1 MGAVPGA
8 LRRRRSRG
16 FPLLTSTKR
25 PRNLSWHHA
34 GALLFGDW
42 GTSRLYVLGLAFFY
56 TAHATPMYM
65 GLMSLLMIAV
75 AWAYSI
81 ICRNFTEGGG
91 VYATSRKISPLLSVI
106 GATLLLCDYI
116 VTASLSVL
124 DGMHYLGVPD
134 HLALAASI
142 IVILFVGVV
151 NWFGA
156 RSAGRLALLI
166 ALGALGASVLIA
178 LLCVR
183 FVPAGLETASLGHPS
198 MHGPWERWQSFV
210 RIVLALSGVEAVAN
224 MTGLMR
230 EPVART
236 SRRTIWP
243 VLAEVVLFNLI
254 FAIALSGLP
263 AMMQVHQPDFVT
275 YSAPGAVVPD
285 EVREYR
291 DTAMKALAHTGMAA
305 AFGERAGG
313 IFASIVGVLFGFLLI
328 SAANTAIGAL
338 AAVQY
343 SLGRDG
349 ELPRIST
356 RLNYSGVPWFSLI
369 VACAAPI
376 GVLLITS
383 DIAALADLYAVGV
396 VGAITISI
404 LSCAY
409 NRQLNLKR
417 WERAGLWGVGTVMGA
432 IEMTILTTKPSA
444 TLFAGSVVGAVLIS
458 RWAVGLRRAAVA
470 PLPEPEHGWL
480 PEVTKEL
487 PVIDPSN
494 PRVMFAARGRFI
506 SEFAV
511 DYARRRKATLF
522 ALYVRTLR
530 IIDAPTDKAPSIAD
544 DESGQ
549 ETLGTTML
557 LARQAGVPCIPI
569 YVVSPNI
576 AEEILDYT
584 TTYGCDTLILGKTRR
599 GALARALGGDVVAEV
614 ARHLPDDVAL
624 ITRENTPHI

>member
-1 MGAVPGA
+1 M
-8 LRRRRSRG
+8 
-16 FPLLTSTKR
+16 LTSTKR
-25 PRNLSWHHA
+25 PRNLSWYHA

-56 TAHATPMYM
+56 TAHATPMY
-65 GLMSLLMIAV
+65 LAIMSVLMIAV
-75 AWAYSI
+75 AWAYTI
-81 ICRNFTEGGG
+81 ICRNFTDGGG
-91 VYATSRKISPLLSVI
+91 VYATSRAISPLLSVI

-134 HLALAASI
+134 HLVLAASI
-142 IVILFVGVV
+142 LVIFLVGVV

-156 RSAGRLALLI
+156 RSAGRLALVI
-166 ALGALGASVLIA
+166 ALGALAASILIA
-178 LLCVR
+178 IFSIR
-183 FVPAGLETASLGHPS
+183 FVPAGLETASVGHPS

-230 EPVART
+230 EPVNRT
-236 SRRTIWP
+236 SKRTIWP

-254 FAIALSGLP
+254 FAIALSGMP
-263 AMMQVHQPDFVT
+263 AMMSVHQPDFVT
-275 YSAPGAVVPD
+275 YSAPGAVVP
-285 EVREYR
+285 EHVKEYR
-291 DTAMKALAHTGMAA
+291 DTAMKVLADTGMSA
-305 AFGERAGG
+305 AFGSKAGS
-313 IFASIVGVLFGFLLI
+313 IFATIVGVLFGLLLI

-338 AAVQY
+338 ASVQY

-349 ELPRIST
+349 ELPRIAT
-356 RLNYSGVPWFSLI
+356 KLNYSGVPWFSLVI
-369 VACAAPI
+369 ACVAPAA
-376 GVLLITS
+376 VLMITS

-396 VGAITISI
+396 VGAITISV

-409 NRQLNLKR
+409 NKAISMKP
-417 WERAGLWGVGTVMGA
+417 WERGGLWVVGLVMGA
-432 IEMTILTTKPSA
+432 IELTILTTKPTA
-444 TLFAGSVVGAVLIS
+444 TLFAGTVVGSVLIS
-458 RWAVGLRRAAVA
+458 RWAVRKTASRAGLMA
-470 PLPEPEHGWL
+470 EPEHGWL
-480 PEVTKEL
+480 PEVSKTL
-487 PVIDPSN
+487 PPIDPSR

-506 SEFAV
+506 SEFAI

-530 IIDAPTDKAPSIAD
+530 VIDAPSDKAPGIED
-544 DESGQ
+544 DSAGL

-557 LARQAGVPCIPI
+557 LARQAGVTCIPI

-599 GALARALGGDVVAEV
+599 GSLSRALGGDVVAEV

-624 ITRENTPHI
+624 ITRENTPHV